1 MKKADYYK
9 QSTSEVLS
17 GDICLENPEIFKIF
31 IQLKALCFQCEIKE
45 TPYTYKQA
53 VKRFEVDNISY
64 LIDEG
69 YVYRINNN
77 ECDFLC
83 VPEITDNVYEVV
95 DYKKLNSIRGKL
107 GVQKVRLKKL
117 EEAGSDTGEVLNK
130 ILELEMLHLDEKNK
144 TNDRLNTRLTINNKI
159 KIKKNNINNIEEL
172 NYKKLELK
180 NTITKEEEEL
190 IRNEYSR

>member
-1 MKKADYYK
+1 MKKGDYYK
-9 QSTSEVLS
+9 QLTSEVLS

-53 VKRFEVDNISY
+53 VKRFEEDNISY

-83 VPEITDNVYEVV
+83 IPEITENVFEVV

-117 EEAGSDTGEVLNK
+117 EVLVINQQMVFF
-130 ILELEMLHLDEKNK
+130 ILL
-144 TNDRLNTRLTINNKI
+144 TR
-159 KIKKNNINNIEEL
+159 KK
-172 NYKKLELK
+172 KKVCL
-180 NTITKEEEEL
+180 EL
-190 IRNEYSR
+190 IRLKPLLIL